1 MPVRIAVSDPLPMFG
16 RGVAEAMRG
25 AGYDVES
32 PDDLLSWTNEVGPH
46 MVMLTLLSPADWTL
60 LATLH
65 ESRSQAAL
73 IAVIEHGD
81 VLTSVRAL
89 VAGAV
94 AVVAREANP
103 ETVYS
108 VVSAVAAG
116 RSLLPVE
123 VVRALTTPQHRPPA
137 AEHIPTDREIAW
149 VRMLAQGFTVAR
161 LAQHAGY
168 SERMMFRLLRALYGR
183 WGVANR
189 TEAIVHARGNEWL

>member
-1 MPVRIAVSDPLPMFG
+1 MPVRIAVSDPLPMFR

-46 MVMLTLLSPADWTL
+46 MVILTLLSPADWTL
-60 LATLH
+60 LATLR
-65 ESRSQAAL
+65 ESRSQVAL

-89 VAGAV
+89 VSGAV
-94 AVVAREANP
+94 GVMAREADP
-103 ETVYS
+103 ETVCS

-116 RSLLPVE
+116 RSLLPAE
-123 VVRALTTPQHRPPA
+123 VVRALTAPQYRPPP
-137 AEHIPTDREIAW
+137 EHIPTDREIAW
-149 VRMLAQGFTVAR
+149 VRMLTQGCTVAR

-168 SERMMFRLLRALYGR
+168 SERMMFRLLRALYER

-189 TEAIVHARGNEWL
+189 TEAIVHARGNGWL